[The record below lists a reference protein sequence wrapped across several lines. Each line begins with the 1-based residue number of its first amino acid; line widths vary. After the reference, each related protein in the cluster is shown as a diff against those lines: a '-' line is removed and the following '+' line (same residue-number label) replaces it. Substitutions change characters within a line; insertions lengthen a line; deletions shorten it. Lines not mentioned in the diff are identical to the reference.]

1 MTARKAKNTN
11 RQGANFELQIMHDLQ
26 RRGYDALRSSGSRG
40 KADVV
45 AFGDNHILV
54 IQAKITNP
62 VIPPAERAA
71 VRALAN
77 RAAAVPLVAYRD
89 NGKVLYRELLGDGP
103 KEFREFRP
111 LTHSDVRCSK
121 CTFGFRLHGYTACP
135 NADCTACPCDD
146 FTLPKKA
153 DES

>member
-1 MTARKAKNTN
+1 MTARRAKNTN

-45 AFGDNHILV
+45 AFGDKHILV

-77 RAAAVPLVAYRD
+77 RADAVPLVAYRN

-103 KEFREFRP
+103 KEFREFEP

-121 CTFGFRLHGYTACP
+121 CTFRFRLHGYTTCS
-135 NADCTACPCDD
+135 DVGCIACPCDD